1 MHANVIAFV
10 LCMGLCLVAGLY
22 VYGSGKLSS
31 EQVNRTFGNVM
42 VAGVVCNMLI
52 KGLHLLL
59 PQPLIVVCG
68 FMTATGFMGLITDGV
83 IFKFWKVGQRSSMT
97 APGKQVP

>member
-1 MHANVIAFV
+1 MPTNVIAFV

-31 EQVNRTFGNVM
+31 EQINRIFGNVM

-52 KGLHLLL
+52 NGLHLLL
-59 PQPLIVVCG
+59 PKPLIVVCG

-83 IFKFWKVGQRSSMT
+83 IFKFWKAGQRSSS
-97 APGKQVP
+97 AVQSKQVP